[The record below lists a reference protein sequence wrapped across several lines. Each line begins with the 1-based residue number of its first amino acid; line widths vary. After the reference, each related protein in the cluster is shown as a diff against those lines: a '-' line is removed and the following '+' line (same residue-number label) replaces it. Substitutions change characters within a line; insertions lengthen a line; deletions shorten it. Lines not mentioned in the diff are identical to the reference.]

1 MADSNPMD
9 CSPYYE
15 TEPSTDSKVLNW
27 WQKLVWHI
35 MHLSNEAKIVLGIL
49 LIVALAVLTVV
60 TSGATSCL
68 FATMLEGAITG
79 AFIGAATGAVIGGI
93 AAAVKG
99 DSGEDI
105 VNAMFDGFADG
116 FLSGAISSAISGA
129 ISWANNPACFIA
141 GTLVLAKE
149 SKKAIESIEPGDEVL
164 AYDEATGDMQYK
176 KVARVF
182 RNTTDKWYHLTVD
195 SEEIVV
201 I

>member
-35 MHLSNEAKIVLGIL
+35 MHLSNEAKIVIGIL

-79 AFIGAATGAVIGGI
+79 AFIGAATGAVIGGYCR
-93 AAAVKG
+93 G
-99 DSGEDI
+99 G
-105 VNAMFDGFADG
+105 
-116 FLSGAISSAISGA
+116 
-129 ISWANNPACFIA
+129 
-141 GTLVLAKE
+141 
-149 SKKAIESIEPGDEVL
+149 
-164 AYDEATGDMQYK
+164 
-176 KVARVF
+176 
-182 RNTTDKWYHLTVD
+182 
-195 SEEIVV
+195 
-201 I
+201 